1 MTSSRFAHAVGG
13 VRISFLF
20 KIEWCWRRLL
30 RVPWTARR
38 SKQSTLKEVNPEYSL
53 EGLMLKHQYFGH
65 PMQKTNSLEK
75 TLMLGKSEGR
85 RRRRRQRMRWLD
97 GVTDSMDMSL
107 SKLWKMMKDR
117 EAWHSTVHGVAKSQT
132 WLNNTIPLYV
142 YATFCLFTHWWTLKL
157 LPLSYCD
164 SATVNMRVQISVWV
178 PAFRS
183 LGYIPK
189 HGIAG
194 LYGNPM
200 FKFWGTAMLCYTIL
214 HSHQQWQEFLFLHV
228 LAPDSWC
235 LQLIKV
241 FFKAPC
247 RVQAKPT
254 LAIAWNCPVLR
265 DRLPTS
271 LWQNACSSI
280 SISKKWR

>member
-1 MTSSRFAHAVGG
+1 MSPSPAVGKQHSTFCLDEFDNSRQWGGTVAFSDFISLSMTSSRFAHAAAG

-75 TLMLGKSEGR
+75 TLMLGKTEG

-117 EAWHSTVHGVAKSQT
+117 EAWHSVVHGVAKSQT
-132 WLNNTIPLYV
+132 WLNNNTIPLYV
-142 YATFCLFTHWWTLKL
+142 YATFCLFTHWWPLKL

-164 SATVNMRVQISVWV
+164 SATVNRRVQISVWV

-200 FKFWGTAMLCYTIL
+200 FKFWGTEMLL
-214 HSHQQWQEFLFLHV
+214 HHFTFPPTVTRVSFSPCSCTWFLMS
-228 LAPDSWC
+228 A
-235 LQLIKV
+235 
-241 FFKAPC
+241 
-247 RVQAKPT
+247 T
-254 LAIAWNCPVLR
+254 N
-265 DRLPTS
+265 
-271 LWQNACSSI
+271 
-280 SISKKWR
+280 